1 MTEPYISEEI
11 FDRHLAHI
19 RDTPVVAIDTEG
31 TLNHPHSETWG
42 LSYSARGVSEYFGF
56 NHKYGNN
63 LPGSWVPKLAETV
76 ASHPCLI
83 FHHAKHDL
91 KALRNLGIDYKG
103 KFYDTML
110 MSHMVDENTYSQDL
124 DSVSKK
130 YGGPGKNKSE
140 TMEKVIN
147 AFGWPAVSVEM
158 MRDYGDNDAVITEQ
172 AYEQMLPIMQAEGLD
187 GELWDTEQKLCRFL
201 VNMENQGVLINTS
214 LAEQELERGTKIME
228 DLSKDLGFN
237 PGSTT
242 QLGKFLIDELGLPI
256 VKRSKKTNKPSF
268 DKKAMEVY
276 DELLAL
282 RNDKRA
288 QQILV
293 YRGWAKTTSSNY
305 RPYLELSDHTG
316 RLRAN
321 FKQHGTVTG
330 RLSCEKPN
338 LQQLPRSSS
347 KDWNGHLKSAFIV
360 ESGRIAYEFD
370 YSQLELRLGA
380 AYGKVPQLIDIF
392 NDPSRD
398 IFTEM
403 SKDLG
408 MSRDNTKTL
417 VYTLQYGGGI
427 DRLSTVFGVS
437 SLAAKAIRDGFFRK
451 YSGLHA
457 ITQLAS
463 QKCRDQGYIKYWTGR
478 RRHFRYPD
486 SEDYKAFSSLIQGGG
501 FEIVKRAMIAVDEAG
516 LNNDECRID
525 LQVHD
530 SIRADIEKGKE
541 HIYIP
546 EIIRAMEK
554 TPDFGVE
561 FRVQAKEWAKAA

>member
-1 MTEPYISEEI
+1 MTEPYISEET
-11 FDRHLAHI
+11 FDRHLTNI
-19 RDTPVVAIDTEG
+19 RDADVVAIDTEG
-31 TLNHPHSETWG
+31 TLTHPHSETWG

-56 NHKYGNN
+56 QHKHGNN
-63 LPGSWVPKLAETV
+63 LPGSWLPRIAEVV
-76 ASHPCLI
+76 ANHQCLV

-140 TMEKVIN
+140 TFEKVVK
-147 AFGWPAVSVEM
+147 AFGWEAVPVEM
-158 MRDYGDNDAVITEQ
+158 MRDYGDNDAVITEH
-172 AYEQMLPIMQAEGLD
+172 AYKEMLPIMQDEGLD
-187 GELWDTEQKLCRFL
+187 GDLWDVEQQLCRFL
-201 VNMENQGVLINTS
+201 VGMEDQGVLIDTK
-214 LAEQELERGTKIME
+214 LAERELARGEGIML
-228 DLSKDLGFN
+228 DLQKSLGFN

-242 QLGKFLIDELGLPI
+242 QLGNFLVGELGLPV

-288 QQILV
+288 QQILI

-305 RPYLELSDHTG
+305 RPYLELSDQSG

-360 ESGRIAYEFD
+360 EPGRVAYEFD

-380 AYGKVPQLIDIF
+380 AYGKVRSLIDVF

-398 IFTEM
+398 VFTEM
-403 SKDLG
+403 SKMLG
-408 MSRDNTKTL
+408 MTRDNTKTF

-427 DRLSTVFGVS
+427 NRISTVFGVS
-437 SLAAKAIRDGFFRK
+437 DLAAKVMREDFFGK
-451 YSGLHA
+451 FAGLRT
-457 ITQLAS
+457 ITDYAS
-463 QKCRDQGYIKYWTGR
+463 QKCREQGYIKYWTGR
-478 RRHFRYPD
+478 RRHFRYPA

-501 FEIVKRAMIAVDEAG
+501 FEIVKRAMIKVDEAG

-530 SIRADIEKGKE
+530 SIRADIEEGKE

-546 EIIRAMEK
+546 EIIKCMEDV
-554 TPDFGVE
+554 PDFGVD
-561 FRVQAKEWAKAA
+561 FRVQAKKWAA